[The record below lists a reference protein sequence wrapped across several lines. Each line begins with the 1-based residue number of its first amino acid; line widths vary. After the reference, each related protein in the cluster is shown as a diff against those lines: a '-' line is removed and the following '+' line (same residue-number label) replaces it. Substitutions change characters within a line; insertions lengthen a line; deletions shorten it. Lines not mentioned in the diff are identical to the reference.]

1 MIRVQL
7 PPPLRTLARITGE
20 VEVALN
26 GPATINSVIDAIEV
40 KYPMLAGTIREHK
53 TGRRRAYVRYF
64 ACGQDLSLEPMST
77 PLPSAIVDGKEPL
90 IVLGA
95 ISGG

>member
-1 MIRVQL
+1 MIRIQL
-7 PPPLRTLARITGE
+7 PPPLRTLARISGE
-20 VEVALN
+20 VVVSTD
-26 GPATINSVIDAIEV
+26 GPATIGSVIDAIEA
-40 KYPMLAGTIREHK
+40 KYPMLAGTIREHE
-53 TGRRRAYVRYF
+53 TGKRRAYVRYF

-77 PLPSAIVDGKEPL
+77 QIPQVVVDGREPF